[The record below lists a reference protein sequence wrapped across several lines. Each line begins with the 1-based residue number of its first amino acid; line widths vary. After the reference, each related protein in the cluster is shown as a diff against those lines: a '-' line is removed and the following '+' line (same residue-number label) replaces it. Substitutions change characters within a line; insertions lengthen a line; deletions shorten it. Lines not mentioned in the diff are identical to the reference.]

1 MPTPLH
7 LWLKDERGADIRGS
21 SVVAGREGSIE
32 VLSLTHSIH
41 APVDHVTGKLMGTRS
56 HRPLTIEKEIDR
68 SSVLLNLAV
77 VRGLSLA
84 SAELKWYRTNDA
96 GKEEEYYNVMMRR
109 VKVVSVSPKVPNFKE
124 IATANKNHFEIVEFR
139 YEEIAWSYLD
149 GNLTFK
155 DAWAST

>member
-21 SVVAGREGSIE
+21 STVIGREGSIE
-32 VLSLTHSIH
+32 VLSLTHAVH
-41 APVDHVTGKLMGTRS
+41 APTDNVTGQLMGGRS
-56 HRPLTIEKEIDR
+56 HRPITIEKEIDR

-77 VRGLSLA
+77 VRGQTLA
-84 SAELKWYRTNDA
+84 SAELKWYRINDS
-96 GKEEEYYNVMMRR
+96 GKEEEYYNITMRN
-109 VKVVSVSPKVPNFKE
+109 VKVASVSPKVPNIKE
-124 IATANKNHFEIVEFR
+124 DATAHRSHFEIVELR

-155 DAWAST
+155 DAWTLT